1 MTKNII
7 KLTSE
12 TQKVNFI
19 SKKFDIKQKELAL
32 PIKKNQI
39 EIQKVFYLFCFDLI
53 KVRKKFRN
61 MLCTCTCIV
70 FFYLWMFHNKKIKD
84 EKTIIS
90 FFPFY
95 NLIVRKDI

>member
-32 PIKKNQI
+32 PIKK
-39 EIQKVFYLFCFDLI
+39 KSD
-53 KVRKKFRN
+53 
-61 MLCTCTCIV
+61 
-70 FFYLWMFHNKKIKD
+70 
-84 EKTIIS
+84 
-90 FFPFY
+90 
-95 NLIVRKDI
+95 